1 MPSREKMGVPKT
13 VGFGVRISAVFIS
26 SILLVPCL
34 AKQATA
40 GNGTTEI
47 ADTNTILATDANGLL
62 ESNATAAV
70 GIILDSSGGSRITL
84 GANGTDSLSITSNDP
99 NADVTLTITTS
110 GAPNGVTFADDLDT
124 EGNAGNSL
132 TINITNEGSVIF
144 QGNIQSTVG
153 TSAADINIGDGSANP
168 NLFMTVDTAN
178 NENLSIE
185 ATIDA
190 VDTGDTANLIVQNT
204 DGTAGNTVTFQN
216 ALGSSVGL
224 STITLNASTE
234 VTFNSTV
241 AVTNN
246 TGIFSL
252 GTTRTTTFNDDV
264 TVSGQLRFTADGT
277 ISMAANKKIVGNLDA
292 TAANLGTIT
301 FAATTANT
309 TLVSGTVGAT
319 NAIKVVNVA
328 PGTGVTST
336 FSGAYD
342 ALTTTHSGAGTVAFG
357 STVGANAASN
367 INISAGGTVNIAGIV
382 GGGGASNVDN
392 TSGTAGSGTL
402 VLTGTA
408 TNFTGNIGATK
419 SLASVTIDSTGGTS
433 TITGSVNA
441 TTITLSGT
449 GTTAFTNNDVTG
461 TVNFTADGTSTV
473 TADEKI
479 VGSVTT
485 GTTNTGTLTFATSAA
500 NTTVVSSSVG
510 ATGALLKQ
518 VTAGAASGI
527 TATFGGDVFA
537 TTVTVANS
545 NAAGTVAFNGS
556 VNATTFN
563 FSADGIATIA
573 DTKNLTAAVTTGTG
587 NTGTLTF
594 LGTSTMTGDIGTNA
608 NVLSSVNINGSG
620 NTVTLT
626 GDLHATTITVANLA
640 TLKFT
645 KAATTVT
652 GSLTTAGTSGTINVG
667 TATVTA
673 SGSVT
678 FGANSTL
685 GVTIGD
691 TNGQLDASATGA
703 TLSAGTTI
711 VPTVSGTLTSGTAIV
726 ILKDNDGNIGT
737 AVGNI
742 VITDNNSLYNFTLA
756 LNGNNLELTPT
767 AVATNLSSNAT
778 AVNSVVDAAFA
789 SDSTLSAAL
798 NGLSGS
804 SGQEAAL
811 ESLAPVVNGGPIA
824 GTVLAGGAALNTVS
838 YRIASLRTGISAGQG
853 LSSGDEVDEGKNFLL
868 QGFGTYADQN
878 EREGIQGFDSV
889 TGGFSL
895 GADKQIRNVFLV
907 GVAGSYSHTDVNT
920 SLSENRTSV
929 NSYQGTVYGSYD
941 FGKNHIDAQFGLAY
955 NDYEGERFISV
966 GTVHRIADAGYDG
979 YQTLTRLEF
988 GRDFFLANKLAL
1000 TPGMGLSWT
1009 HIEIDNYTE
1018 TGAGTSNLI
1027 VDSQDYDVLNLYFRG
1042 ELHRTW
1048 DISKGSLTPEIH
1060 LGYNYEAIDDK
1071 IQTVSAFT
1079 GGGNTFQ
1086 VTGFDPANHS
1096 AIGGAGLTYSGNN
1109 FDFIATYNFEA
1120 KEDFV
1125 SHSALLKG
1133 SWKF

>member
-1 MPSREKMGVPKT
+1 
-13 VGFGVRISAVFIS
+13 
-26 SILLVPCL
+26 
-34 AKQATA
+34 
-40 GNGTTEI
+40 
-47 ADTNTILATDANGLL
+47 
-62 ESNATAAV
+62 
-70 GIILDSSGGSRITL
+70 
-84 GANGTDSLSITSNDP
+84 
-99 NADVTLTITTS
+99 VT
-110 GAPNGVTFADDLDT
+110 G
-124 EGNAGNSL
+124 
-132 TINITNEGSVIF
+132 
-144 QGNIQSTVG
+144 
-153 TSAADINIGDGSANP
+153 
-168 NLFMTVDTAN
+168 
-178 NENLSIE
+178 
-185 ATIDA
+185 TIDFA
-190 VDTGDTANLIVQNT
+190 
-204 DGTAGNTVTFQN
+204 
-216 ALGSSVGL
+216 
-224 STITLNASTE
+224 
-234 VTFNSTV
+234 
-241 AVTNN
+241 
-246 TGIFSL
+246 
-252 GTTRTTTFNDDV
+252 
-264 TVSGQLRFTADGT
+264 ADGT
-277 ISMAANKKIVGNLDA
+277 ISVADGVD
-292 TAANLGTIT
+292 IT
-301 FAATTANT
+301 GAITNT
-309 TLVSGTVGAT
+309 TTNEGTLTLSGTTTVSGAVGSTGAGLKAINAGAT
-319 NAIKVVNVA
+319 GK
-328 PGTGVTST
+328 TST
-336 FSGAYD
+336 FSSAVKTTL
-342 ALTTTHSGAGTVAFG
+342 LTTTGTGDIALNNAFTGNLNFASGAGATVTIANGFDFTGAMTNAITNEGTLTLSGTTTVSGAVG
-357 STVGANAASN
+357 STGAGLQAINA
-367 INISAGGTVNIAGIV
+367 G
-382 GGGGASNVDN
+382 
-392 TSGTAGSGTL
+392 
-402 VLTGTA
+402 TGTA
-408 TNFTGNIGATK
+408 TFSSDVKTTLLSTNGSGNIALNGNFTGVLNITTGNSTTITLADGKNFTGTITNATTNEGI
-419 SLASVTIDSTGGTS
+419 LNVAGTS
-433 TITGSVNA
+433 TFSDDVGSTGVGLNAVNIQGSGKTATFSSDLKA
-441 TTITLSGT
+441 TTIT
-449 GTTAFTNNDVTG
+449 
-461 TVNFTADGTSTV
+461 
-473 TADEKI
+473 I
-479 VGSVTT
+479 
-485 GTTNTGTLTFATSAA
+485 
-500 NTTVVSSSVG
+500 
-510 ATGALLKQ
+510 
-518 VTAGAASGI
+518 
-527 TATFGGDVFA
+527 
-537 TTVTVANS
+537 
-545 NAAGTVAFNGS
+545 
-556 VNATTFN
+556 
-563 FSADGIATIA
+563 
-573 DTKNLTAAVTTGTG
+573 
-587 NTGTLTF
+587 
-594 LGTSTMTGDIGTNA
+594 
-608 NVLSSVNINGSG
+608 
-620 NTVTLT
+620 
-626 GDLHATTITVANLA
+626 ANLA

-652 GSLTTAGTSGTINVG
+652 GSLTTAGTSGTIDVG

-678 FGANSTL
+678 FGASSTL

-853 LSSGDEVDEGKNFLL
+853 LSSGDEVDEGKNFWL